1 MKGDNTLTDFGQL
14 LTAMVTPFNDRL
26 EIDYDKIT
34 DLIEHLI
41 KTGTDTLVIGGTTGE
56 PSTLSKAEKKSLFK
70 FVVEEVRG
78 RCKVIAGTGTNDT
91 KSSIEM
97 TREAEEMGVDGILL
111 VVPYYNKPSQEG
123 LYQHFK
129 TISDST
135 NLPIILYNIPGRTA
149 ANLSVDTIL
158 RLSKIDNIIGVK
170 EASGDLSKVAFILE
184 KTPSGFRIYSGDDSL
199 ALPVLSVG
207 GHGVISVASH
217 VIGSE
222 MKMMITSFLAG
233 KVKEAAD
240 IHRKLLPIFEGLFIT
255 TNPSPVKFALQTKG
269 IHVGSVRL
277 PLVPVTDSEAVFI
290 TDLFEEFY
298 RRF

>member
-1 MKGDNTLTDFGQL
+1 MKGDSTLTDFGQL

-91 KSSIEM
+91 KLSIEM

-184 KTPSGFRIYSGDDSL
+184 KTPPGFKVYSGDDSL

-277 PLVPVTDSEAVFI
+277 PLVPVTDSEAAFI
-290 TDLFEEFY
+290 IDLFEGFY